1 MSIAAS
7 VSVGNATAT
16 VRKSPHNF
24 SSIGQLK
31 YGCRVSLEDS
41 AKVSRYG
48 KGGFFFI
55 PLSTMQCYIPQ

>member
-41 AKVSRYG
+41 AKVSRECQIQI
-48 KGGFFFI
+48 FPERFHA
-55 PLSTMQCYIPQ
+55 